1 MSDHVDRAVQVIEG
15 HVSTTLLATDI
26 AQELDVAGLL
36 AKYPHLE
43 GEGDWL
49 IEVVNYHTCGAGP
62 GSGAGHE
69 PGCGTIPVGR
79 LVTPEHDAAVAAK
92 ALREAADGFSDPDN
106 PCHDPEPLN
115 EVAQWLR
122 LMADE
127 RIERTEATP

>member
-1 MSDHVDRAVQVIEG
+1 MNDHVDRAVQVIEG

-26 AQELDVAGLL
+26 AQELDAAGLL

-43 GEGDWL
+43 IEGDWL

-79 LVTPEHDAAVAAK
+79 LATPAHDAEVAAK
-92 ALREAADGFSDPDN
+92 ALREAVSDVLEDGDPD
-106 PCHDPEPLN
+106 DMG
-115 EVAQWLR
+115 VAAWLQMR
-122 LMADE
+122 AD
-127 RIERTEATP
+127 RIEREGGRDA